1 MLKIFEFYLTFPMN
15 SLVCCLDMCY
25 TLGLV
30 VVEDVT
36 RAEIHTRLKKTFRR
50 HSSDVANSQVLL

>member
-36 RAEIHTRLKKTFRR
+36 RAEIHT
-50 HSSDVANSQVLL
+50 HA